1 MTILALGYLPFFILP
16 RYIMSRVLDAM
27 KYENINEPS
36 KMPNKSGDKEVI
48 FGYLIAENVLFDIK
62 KYNLININCKK
73 IKSVSTFSG
82 MRETM
87 SRLLVYLLENCTRE
101 HISIEDILFNVWDK
115 YDLQSSTSR
124 LWQVMQT
131 LKINLNEIGVP
142 QNFITQTNS
151 NAYTIKTDLVRV
163 LYYCEPR
170 KNNTT
175 AVHTANVHAN
185 KSHVSENKN
194 SHR

>member
-1 MTILALGYLPFFILP
+1 
-16 RYIMSRVLDAM
+16 MSRVLDAM

-151 NAYTIKTDLVRV
+151 NAYTIKTDLVRA

-170 KNNTT
+170 TNNTT

-185 KSHVSENKN
+185 KSHVSENKS

>member
-1 MTILALGYLPFFILP
+1 MTILALGRLPFFILP
-16 RYIMSRVLDAM
+16 RYIMNRVLDDM
-27 KYENINEPS
+27 KYENIDTLSKTPNE
-36 KMPNKSGDKEVI
+36 SGGKEVI

-87 SRLLVYLLENCTRE
+87 SRLLIYLLENCTRE

-170 KNNTT
+170 TN
-175 AVHTANVHAN
+175 
-185 KSHVSENKN
+185 
-194 SHR
+194 